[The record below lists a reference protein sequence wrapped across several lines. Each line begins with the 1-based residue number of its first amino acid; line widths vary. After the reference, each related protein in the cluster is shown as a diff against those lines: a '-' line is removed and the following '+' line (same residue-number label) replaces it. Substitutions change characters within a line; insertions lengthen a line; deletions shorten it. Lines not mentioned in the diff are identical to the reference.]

1 MTLRPRD
8 RIALGVILLLGVV
21 FGYYKLLLSPERSQ
35 ASALTT
41 SIAGERQTLA
51 TEQQTFATGRAAA
64 ASLRADAQQWAA
76 LRLAVPAQSDIP
88 GLLRSLQRTADSA
101 NVKMRSITLSG
112 SGSSGATTPATPA
125 TPTTPTSATTA
136 TPIPIQLTFAGG
148 YAALDRLVKRLDQF
162 VVVSG
167 TKVRATGPLLSI
179 SSVSLSGSPD
189 LTVQL
194 TASIYQLPAPAAAGA
209 TTGG

>member
-51 TEQQTFATGRAAA
+51 TEQQTFATGRTAA

-112 SGSSGATTPATPA
+112 SGSSGAATPA
-125 TPTTPTSATTA
+125 TPTSATTA

-179 SSVSLSGSPD
+179 STVSLSGSPD

-194 TASIYQLPAPAAAGA
+194 TASIYQLPAPAAAGT

>member
-112 SGSSGATTPATPA
+112 SGSSGAATPA
-125 TPTTPTSATTA
+125 TPTSATTA

-179 SSVSLSGSPD
+179 STVSLSGSPD

-194 TASIYQLPAPAAAGA
+194 TASIYQLPAPAAAGT

>member
-64 ASLRADAQQWAA
+64 ATLRADAQQWAA

-101 NVKMRSITLSG
+101 DVKMRSITLSG
-112 SGSSGATTPATPA
+112 SGSSGATTPA
-125 TPTTPTSATTA
+125 TPTSATTA

-179 SSVSLSGSPD
+179 STVSLSGAPD

-194 TASIYQLPAPAAAGA
+194 TASIYQLPAPAAAGT

>member
-8 RIALGVILLLGVV
+8 RIALGAVLLLGLV
-21 FGYYKLLLSPERSQ
+21 FGYYKLLLSPERSK

-41 SIAGERQTLA
+41 AIAGERQTLSSD
-51 TEQQTFATGRAAA
+51 QQTYASGRAAA

-76 LRLAVPAQSDIP
+76 LRLAVPEQSDIP
-88 GLLRSLQRTADSA
+88 GLLRTLAKTAASV
-101 NVKMRSITLSG
+101 NVKMKSISIA
-112 SGSSGATTPATPA
+112 GSSAATASA
-125 TPTTPTSATTA
+125 TPTTATTA

-162 VVVSG
+162 VVISG
-167 TKVRATGPLLSI
+167 AKVRATGPLLSI
-179 SSVSLSGSPD
+179 GTVSLSGAPD
-189 LTVQL
+189 LSVQL
-194 TASIYQLPAPAAAGA
+194 TASIYQLPAPAAAGT

>member
-112 SGSSGATTPATPA
+112 SGSSGAATPA
-125 TPTTPTSATTA
+125 TPTSATTA

-179 SSVSLSGSPD
+179 STVSLSGSPD